1 MFFYLFLIVEKPVE
15 NFILFPHTC
24 GKVFILEE
32 MQSPKSIIH
41 SLRSFVETLIQ
52 MIEVFIWFHYII
64 PIKIISFSIIGIV
77 VIVVHGVSV
86 GVHG

>member
-1 MFFYLFLIVEKPVE
+1 
-15 NFILFPHTC
+15 
-24 GKVFILEE
+24 VFILEE
-32 MQSPKSIIH
+32 MQSPNSIIH

-52 MIEVFIWFHYII
+52 MIEIFIWIHYII